1 MIVFGILG
9 HKKGELRFCFCYMGK
24 YKMCKLWSILLVNL
38 YGVDKTGVLN
48 FEVQNICTIPMKSNN
63 TASVAT

>member
-1 MIVFGILG
+1 MSVFGILG

-24 YKMCKLWSILLVNL
+24 FKMCKLWSILLVNL
-38 YGVDKTGVLN
+38 DGVDKTRILN
-48 FEVQNICTIPMKSNN
+48 FEVQNIRTIPMKSHN